1 MGKPVR
7 HIGEDARTGR
17 LSYRRSFPN
26 DLRPFLEKPRREFKV
41 SLEVNGALTAPAMRL
56 WEYANRKFEDEL
68 RFARAAREVD
78 RKRIA
83 GAFDQLTPKLIA
95 HLVGEWKAEQLD
107 LDTEVRWTA
116 RPREDKLRAQ
126 QKLAEI
132 IQEDLDEAL
141 RLRALGDIEGISEAW
156 GQVALDFAAD
166 SGVRLDQQS
175 PQFPEYVRAFH
186 DATIDA
192 WQIMLRRNQGED
204 VPTPAVPPAPMR
216 QPEVL
221 KAARTDGSALS
232 FHEIVERLIDRPSK
246 PMSPTTEESVRT
258 ALRFFREA
266 NGTPSP
272 SAITRAMVADWLD
285 LLAQRPSKL
294 PREHRAVPL
303 PKLVDTYRDQ
313 PEVPRLSS
321 KTLMQHLSALGAR
334 WTEAGKVGRIDR
346 DAPNPFKD
354 HDLDRTKRR
363 KAAKGFSDEE
373 LKAILGLP
381 VFSQGE
387 RPGGGKGDA
396 SYWLPLLLLFTG
408 ARPEEIAQLMV
419 SDIALDAKSGRWVLT
434 ITDEGEHP
442 YKGRRGLKTEDTPRT
457 FLVPQQ
463 LIDWG
468 LVRYVEAL
476 RTAGETA
483 LFPALRPTGKR
494 GYLYTGFGKWWIEY
508 LKDNEV
514 RLEGAGRQ
522 PMRETRHTWS
532 TAARASGIS
541 REAMAYI
548 QGHRLADETAGEG
561 YGSLNPLGL
570 AIDRLRFEGL
580 ELSHV
585 RPWTPERS

>member
-1 MGKPVR
+1 MTWMGKRVL
-7 HIGEDARTGR
+7 HIAEDAATGR
-17 LSYRRSFPN
+17 LFYRRAFPEP
-26 DLRPFLEKPRREFKV
+26 LRQFLEKPRRELKV
-41 SLEVNGALTAPAMRL
+41 PLGARGHLTGPAMRQ
-56 WEYANRKFEDEL
+56 WDIANRQYEDQI
-68 RFARAAREVD
+68 RVARAAQEVD
-78 RKRIA
+78 RKRLA
-83 GAFDQLTPKLIA
+83 GAFDTLTPKLIA

-116 RPREDKLRAQ
+116 RPREDKLRAH
-126 QKLAEI
+126 QKVAEI

-166 SGVRLDQQS
+166 SGVRLDRQS

-204 VPTPAVPPAPMR
+204 VPTPDVPPAPMR
-216 QPEVL
+216 QPDAL
-221 KAARTDGSALS
+221 KATRTDGSALS

-303 PKLVDTYRDQ
+303 PKLVDMYRDQ
-313 PEVPRLSS
+313 ADVPRLSS

-363 KAAKGFSDEE
+363 KAAKGFSNEE
-373 LKAILGLP
+373 LRAILGLP
-381 VFSQGE
+381 VFTRGE
-387 RPGGGKGDA
+387 RPGGGKSDA

-408 ARPEEIAQLMV
+408 ARPEEIAQLIV
-419 SDIALDAKSGRWVLT
+419 SDIALDPKSGRWVLT

-442 YKGRRGLKTEDTPRT
+442 YKGLRGLKTDDTPRT
-457 FLVPQQ
+457 FPVPLQ

-468 LVRYVEAL
+468 LLHYVETL
-476 RTAGETA
+476 RAASEIA

-494 GYLYTGFGKWWIEY
+494 GYLYTGFGKWWIAY
-508 LKDNEV
+508 LKDNGV

-548 QGHRLADETAGEG
+548 QGHKLTDETAGEG

-580 ELSHV
+580 DLSSVH
-585 RPWTPERS
+585 PWSG